1 MEALGL
7 NLGYLLVQI
16 VSFGVLFLI
25 LSAWVYKPLI
35 GMLENRKEK
44 IHKGLEDARVAAE
57 ARENAE
63 AEAEKIMQAK
73 QAEASDLVR
82 QATARAQDVDKEV
95 KAEAEKGIA
104 EMKAKA
110 RTEIEEERNQLL
122 GEVRGQIAALA
133 MAATQ
138 KLVGEALDANRQR
151 ALIEEFFS
159 GIKDGKVTVVEPAEG
174 ESAVVTS
181 ALPLTDAEQKTISEQ
196 VLKGQGTVSF
206 KVNPA
211 ILGGLVVRVGD
222 KVLDGSVAGQLR
234 VHAPETALKATDPK
248 N

>member
-7 NLGYLLVQI
+7 NLGYILVQI
-16 VSFGVLFLI
+16 VSFSVLFLI
-25 LSAWVYKPLI
+25 LSAWVYKPLVR
-35 GMLENRKEK
+35 MLENRREK
-44 IHKGLEDARVAAE
+44 IQKGLEDARVAAE

-73 QAEASDLVR
+73 QAEASELVR
-82 QATARAQDVDKEV
+82 QATARAQEVEKEL
-95 KAEAEKGIA
+95 KAAAEKEIA
-104 EMKAKA
+104 GMKAQA

-138 KLVGEALDANRQR
+138 KLVGETLDANRQR

-159 GIKDGKVTVVEPAEG
+159 GIKAGKVTVVEPVEG
-174 ESAVVTS
+174 DKAIVTS
-181 ALPLTDAEQKTISEQ
+181 ALPLTEEEQKTIKDQ
-196 VLKGQGTVSF
+196 VLKGQGEVTF
-206 KVNPA
+206 KVNPT

-222 KVLDGSVAGQLR
+222 KVLDGSVAGQLESMR
-234 VHAPETALKATDPK
+234 QNLK
-248 N
+248 